1 MKKKNILHFQ
11 EVSPLCNYRL
21 STLPR
26 ATFRIIPTA
35 LCIWSVPIQVIMKEQ
50 ILAAHQAKIKRYLLT
65 RQIRRLEKL
74 GLRSRGLFCLERM
87 RMQMIFP
94 ELEKVMGKNTIIN
107 FVSWFQLSLNP
118 CPIIAL
124 SCLGQFQSYSSPPM
138 PQRLMVGVRTPSI
151 QNIAAPTHFC
161 SFATKIRSLGEVINC
176 DT

>member
-1 MKKKNILHFQ
+1 
-11 EVSPLCNYRL
+11 
-21 STLPR
+21 
-26 ATFRIIPTA
+26 
-35 LCIWSVPIQVIMKEQ
+35 MKEQ
-50 ILAAHQAKIKRYLLT
+50 ISAAHQAKIKKYLLT

-94 ELEKVMGKNTIIN
+94 ELEKIMGKNTIIN

-151 QNIAAPTHFC
+151 QNIAGPTHFC
-161 SFATKIRSLGEVINC
+161 SCATKIRLFGEVINC
-176 DT
+176 DTKNKVIWSNHSEELLSFRKLSNIVFEIV